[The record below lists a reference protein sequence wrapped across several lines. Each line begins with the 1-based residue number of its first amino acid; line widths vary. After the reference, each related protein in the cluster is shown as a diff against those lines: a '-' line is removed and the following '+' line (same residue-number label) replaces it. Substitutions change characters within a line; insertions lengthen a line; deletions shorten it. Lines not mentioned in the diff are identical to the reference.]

1 MKKVIRL
8 TEAELT
14 NLIKKVIQEQA
25 TIKLPMTT
33 GGNKEV
39 KVSSSKEYNM
49 IDTCASMGIKTPGY
63 CDTQAKKPVKSCA
76 DLGIK
81 TPGYCYVDTKK
92 PVPNM
97 APKSGNSIK

>member
-1 MKKVIRL
+1 MKKVIKL
-8 TEAELT
+8 TESELT

-25 TIKLPMTT
+25 TIK
-33 GGNKEV
+33 
-39 KVSSSKEYNM
+39 SSSKEYNM

-63 CDTQAKKPVKSCA
+63 CDTQAKKLVKSCA
-76 DLGIK
+76 DLGVK

-97 APKSGNSIK
+97 APKSGQSIK